1 MLQVVQQSVMREG
14 VVSGW
19 DGRMGNA
26 KCEDDGERGTVEG
39 SSRMFFSS
47 AGADAVV
54 ALALL
59 SLDVL
64 SLCLPGVMRRGSESE
79 AIEERTFHVL
89 HPAVAPAARMVFGM
103 GRGVVALWVAAI
115 DDLVLEELWVLAV

>member
-26 KCEDDGERGTVEG
+26 KCEDDGEREG
-39 SSRMFFSS
+39 QSREAQGFFSS
-47 AGADAVV
+47 AGTDAVV

-64 SLCLPGVMRRGSESE
+64 SLCLPGVVKRWIRERGQ
-79 AIEERTFHVL
+79 
-89 HPAVAPAARMVFGM
+89 
-103 GRGVVALWVAAI
+103 
-115 DDLVLEELWVLAV
+115 

>member
-1 MLQVVQQSVMREG
+1 MDGTDEWGMRSVRTTGRER
-14 VVSGW
+14 
-19 DGRMGNA
+19 DGRG
-26 KCEDDGERGTVEG
+26 KLKDV
-39 SSRMFFSS
+39 FFSS
-47 AGADAVV
+47 AGTDAVV

-103 GRGVVALWVAAI
+103 GRGVVALWVTAV
-115 DDLVLEELWVLAV
+115 DDLVLEELRVLAV